1 MEVREKQ
8 PLRAQFPMVVRL
20 SGRVR
25 EVREELPEN
34 LKFADGTEPVGKGDR
49 GEGGAVL
56 GHQSTPEPTIIDD
69 QSRIQPLSAY
79 FPPRHTLSL
88 HVGLLSMGEAVLDH
102 V

>member
-1 MEVREKQ
+1 MPERAKPPMVIKMLGSVMEVREKQ

-49 GEGGAVL
+49 GEGRAVKESGL
-56 GHQSTPEPTIIDD
+56 
-69 QSRIQPLSAY
+69 AY
-79 FPPRHTLSL
+79 GSEAIRG
-88 HVGLLSMGEAVLDH
+88 GLAYGD
-102 V
+102 